1 MAENQGDGP
10 DKWTWWTSFYN
21 SLPPHSNFPFCSNA
35 PNSHSTRHK
44 QKSYRVFH
52 PGGSSPPLQS
62 LAGSN
67 LTRSMILW
75 YSHPFNGVN
84 NNTRNPTNEGPVAF
98 VHPEVSNSSLQSLAE
113 NNSTRRVTFVLF
125 SLSGPR
131 QTTIWKIK
139 QHVGSLSIGCWNSL
153 NCVSEPR

>member
-1 MAENQGDGP
+1 MVNIILQLFAP
-10 DKWTWWTSFYN
+10 SFQ
-21 SLPPHSNFPFCSNA
+21 LPILFYA

-98 VHPEVSNSSLQSLAE
+98 VHPEVLSSSLQSLAE
-113 NNSTRRVTFVLF
+113 NNLTRRVTFVLF
-125 SLSGPR
+125 SLFGPR
-131 QTTIWKIK
+131 QTTIRKIK
-139 QHVGSLSIGCWNSL
+139 QLVGSLSIGCWNSL